1 MSGLD
6 IEKTD
11 YANTRH
17 IDVPSIDARFQTR
30 LYDGM
35 QDIMCGQRG
44 KTSFIDATYAQA
56 KSGSFECPAGLTAC
70 SDGAQAVNGFTL
82 CVDLTSGD

>member
-1 MSGLD
+1 
-6 IEKTD
+6 
-11 YANTRH
+11 
-17 IDVPSIDARFQTR
+17 
-30 LYDGM
+30 M

-44 KTSFIDATYAQA
+44 KTSFIDATYAKA
-56 KSGSFECPAGLTAC
+56 KGGSFECTAGLTAC